1 MGNIAKL
8 FLIALFVIPCVL
20 AYRSIII
27 TGHQLVAPTLGPK
40 ALLEDSVV
48 SRLQTALRLK
58 TISYDDGTL
67 FDTQMFFKL
76 RDHILA
82 CYPEIN
88 DQPELEIVNDMTLLS
103 YWKGSDPR
111 P

>member
-8 FLIALFVIPCVL
+8 LLIALFVIACVL
-20 AYRSIII
+20 AYRSITI
-27 TGHQLVAPTLGPK
+27 TSHQLVAPILGPK
-40 ALLEDSVV
+40 VLLEDSVV

-58 TISYDDGTL
+58 TISYDDETL

-82 CYPEIN
+82 SYPKIN
-88 DQPELEIVNDMTLLS
+88 DQLELEIVNDMTLLF
-103 YWKGSDPR
+103 YWKG
-111 P
+111 